1 METRQR
7 ILQAALEAYGKRG
20 FRGATTRSIA
30 SLAGVNEVTIFRH
43 FGSKQALLTEAL
55 RGQSLGAPIAIL
67 PAVPSD
73 PIRELSGWTEAH
85 LRSLATRGQVL
96 RASMGDIEER
106 PELADGSVTLQKVA
120 LAELTVYLERLG
132 TRGHARTSVD
142 INAAASMLIAT
153 LFADATS
160 GPVVAGDPGLED
172 RARAYT
178 AVVLTALGFAGDPAG
193 KQRTARA
200 PAPPSMPDATG
211 A

>member
-1 METRQR
+1 MDTRQR
-7 ILQAALEAYGKRG
+7 ILEAALEAYGQKG

-43 FGSKQALLTEAL
+43 FGSKRALLAEAL
-55 RGQSLGAPIAIL
+55 RDQSLGAPVAVL

-106 PELADGSVTLQKVA
+106 PELADGSVTLQKMA
-120 LAELTVYLERLG
+120 LAELTVYLERLR
-132 TRGHARTSVD
+132 TRGHARSSVD
-142 INAAASMLIAT
+142 ISAAASMLIAI

-160 GPVVAGDPGLED
+160 GPLASGHPGVEE
-172 RARAYT
+172 RARAYA
-178 AVVLTALGFAGDPAG
+178 AVVLAALGVAGDPAG

>member
-7 ILQAALEAYGKRG
+7 ILQAALEAYGQKG
-20 FRGATTRSIA
+20 FRGATTRRIA

-55 RGQSLGAPIAIL
+55 RDQSPGAPVAVL

-73 PIRELSGWTEAH
+73 PVRELSGWTEAH
-85 LRSLATRGQVL
+85 LRSLAARGQAL
-96 RASMGDIEER
+96 RAAMGDIEER
-106 PELADGSVTLQKVA
+106 PELADGSVMLQKMA
-120 LAELTVYLERLG
+120 LAELTAYLERIR
-132 TRGHARTSVD
+132 TRGHARSPVD

-160 GPVVAGDPGLED
+160 GSAGPGGPRLEE
-172 RARAYT
+172 RAHAYAT
-178 AVVLTALGFAGDPAG
+178 VVLTALGVAGDPPG
-193 KQRTARA
+193 KQQTARA